1 MRKIISLLYI
11 LLTALPLSSSA
22 GSVSLITFPNNRI
35 NVGVSSLSELRKF
48 KTIRQKYDFSCGGA
62 ALTTVLRY
70 QYGLALSEEQVVQS
84 MLING
89 DQELIKKKGGFSLL
103 DLKRYA
109 NAVGFNAVGYT
120 LDLEGLQAVGL
131 PVIIPIQW
139 FGFRH
144 FVVFRGYRDRHVVL
158 ADPSWGN
165 LTMREEDFV
174 RSWKDGIAFVIYS
187 PSDPIIINRMAV
199 QDKEL
204 IFLRD
209 EQLAQMVRQNINFAT
224 RR

>member
-1 MRKIISLLYI
+1 MKKIFSLLYI
-11 LLTALPLSSSA
+11 IIALPLFSSA
-22 GSVSLITFPNNRI
+22 GSVSLNTFPNNRI
-35 NVGVSSLSELRKF
+35 HVSVSSLSELRKF
-48 KTIRQKYDFSCGGA
+48 QTIRQKYDFSCGGA

-89 DQELIKKKGGFSLL
+89 DQELIKKRGGFSLL

-109 NAVGFNAVGYT
+109 NALGFNAVGYK
-120 LDLEGLQAVGL
+120 LDLESLQAVGL

-174 RSWKDGIAFVIYS
+174 KSWDNGIAFVIYS
-187 PSDPIIINRMAV
+187 LSDPFIVNRMAV